1 MQEKRH
7 PKDILNAITLY
18 TPRNQAAIFI
28 TLEYVN
34 LGLEKVMPY
43 SDFYPYEDD
52 YYRMIEHICSKGSDE
67 QLIRILELMMMDLRC
82 LVAPFEKSI
91 TKTGKIRKNSKY
103 SPDHLIPYG
112 IMMDALIRIM
122 KKFHTMSECNI
133 NHLLED
139 RTIENGILYFHEIEK
154 LSDCIIVEMMN
165 EMMNTF
171 NIGTSVR
178 NGSLNI
184 W

>member
-7 PKDILNAITLY
+7 PKDILDAITFY

-43 SDFYPYEDD
+43 SNFYPYEDD
-52 YYRMIEHICSKGSDE
+52 YYRMIEHICSEGSDE
-67 QLIRILELMMMDLRC
+67 QLSRILELMMMDLQC

-103 SPDHLIPYG
+103 SPDLLILYC
-112 IMMDALIRIM
+112 IMMDALMRIM
-122 KKFHTMSECNI
+122 KKFHTMSESDI
-133 NHLLED
+133 NQLLKD

-154 LSDCIIVEMMN
+154 LSDCIIVEMMSG
-165 EMMNTF
+165 MMSTL

-178 NGSLNI
+178 NGSSNI
-184 W
+184 

>member
-103 SPDHLIPYG
+103 SPHHLYTLRYNDGRTYSNHEEISHHVWMRHQSLARRPYYRKWYTLFSWNRE
-112 IMMDALIRIM
+112 A
-122 KKFHTMSECNI
+122 KW
-133 NHLLED
+133 
-139 RTIENGILYFHEIEK
+139 LYYCGDDEWNDEYI
-154 LSDCIIVEMMN
+154 
-165 EMMNTF
+165 
-171 NIGTSVR
+171 
-178 NGSLNI
+178 
-184 W
+184 